1 MSRDEIIEWAVIIL
15 SVVLW
20 WPRLFL
26 NYDPLWYHLLIYYAV
41 PVALIVIFVRR
52 YRRMKA
58 GLEYSEKV
66 VQSQRYGQSPPSLGD
81 DDRRRRP

>member
-1 MSRDEIIEWAVIIL
+1 MSRDEIIEWAVILL

-26 NYDPLWYHLLIYYAV
+26 GYDPLWYHLLIYYAV

-52 YRRMKA
+52 FRRMRA

-66 VQSQRYGQSPPSLGD
+66 VQSQRYGQPPPSLDEKEG
-81 DDRRRRP
+81 RRRS